1 MEASTPHDEYVE
13 LLRDKVRE
21 DNYPSG
27 ELMDR
32 IEAAVRSR
40 EQAADYLEVLIEKVN
55 DSHYPS
61 KQLLD
66 RIERGASGFS
76 CRRGVGGGGCAP
88 RPRHCRPASSPADRP
103 RGSAAC

>member
-13 LLRDKVRE
+13 LLMDKVRE

-66 RIERGASGFS
+66 RIERVASRIS
-76 CRRGVGGGGCAP
+76 
-88 RPRHCRPASSPADRP
+88 
-103 RGSAAC
+103 